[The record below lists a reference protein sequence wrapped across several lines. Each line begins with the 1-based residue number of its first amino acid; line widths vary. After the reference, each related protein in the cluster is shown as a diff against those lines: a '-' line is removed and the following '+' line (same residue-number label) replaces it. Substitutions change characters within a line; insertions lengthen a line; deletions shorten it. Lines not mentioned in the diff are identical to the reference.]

1 MGKNTKKNVCIIES
15 LCRTAKNWHN
25 IVNQLYFNK
34 NNKDHIR
41 ICRIKEVAF
50 KTDKICV
57 HTAQVILEALLPG
70 AVDPVALN
78 TFFDRSALILEQQVV
93 GGLPLSYEKP

>member
-1 MGKNTKKNVCIIES
+1 MNHFVVQQKN
-15 LCRTAKNWHN
+15 RHN
-25 IVNQLYFNK
+25 IVNQLYFKK

-41 ICRIKEVAF
+41 EWRIKEGAF

-57 HTAQVILEALLPG
+57 RTAQVRPEALLPG
-70 AVDPVALN
+70 AVDSVVLN

-93 GGLPLSYEKP
+93 GGLPLSK